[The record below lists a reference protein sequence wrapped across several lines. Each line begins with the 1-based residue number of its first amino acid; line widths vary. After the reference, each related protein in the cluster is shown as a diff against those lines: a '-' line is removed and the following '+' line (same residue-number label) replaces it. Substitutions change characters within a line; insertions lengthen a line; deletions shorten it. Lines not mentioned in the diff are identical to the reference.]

1 MREEILA
8 DARERMQKSLSVL
21 GEALTR
27 IRTGRAHPSLLDPVK
42 VEYYGTEVPIA
53 QVGSVTV
60 EEGRT
65 LVVQVWEK
73 NMVEAVEK
81 ALLNSDLGITPTSA
95 GQVVRLP
102 MPPLTEERRRVQVR
116 HVKETLEEARVS
128 IRNVRRDAN
137 HMLKD
142 LLKEKEISE
151 DEERRDQEAVQKL
164 TDDSIHQAEQMAA
177 EKEKALL
184 EI

>member
-1 MREEILA
+1 MREEVLA
-8 DARERMQKSLSVL
+8 DARERMQKSLGVL

-27 IRTGRAHPSLLDPVK
+27 IRTGRAHPSLLDPIK
-42 VEYYGTEVPIA
+42 VEYYGTEVPVA
-53 QVGSVTV
+53 QVGTVTV

-73 NMVEAVEK
+73 NMVEVVER
-81 ALLNSDLGITPTSA
+81 ALLNSSLGITPATA

-102 MPPLTEERRRVQVR
+102 MPPLTEERRQTQVR
-116 HVKETLEEARVS
+116 LVHETLEEARVA

-137 HMLKD
+137 QMLKE
-142 LLKEKEISE
+142 LLKEKELSE
-151 DEERRDQEAVQKL
+151 DEEHDAQAEVQQL
-164 TDDSIHQAEQMAA
+164 TDDCIRQAEQMAA

>member
-1 MREEILA
+1 MREEVLA
-8 DARERMQKSLSVL
+8 DARERMQKSLGVL

-27 IRTGRAHPSLLDPVK
+27 IRTGRAHPSLLDPIK
-42 VEYYGTEVPIA
+42 VEYYGTEVPVA
-53 QVGSVTV
+53 QVGTVTV

-73 NMVEAVEK
+73 NMVEAIEK
-81 ALLNSDLGITPTSA
+81 ALLNSSLGITPTTA

-102 MPPLTEERRRVQVR
+102 MPPLTEERRQTQGRLVR
-116 HVKETLEEARVS
+116 ETLEEARVS

-137 HMLKD
+137 HMLKE
-142 LLKEKEISE
+142 LLKEKELSE
-151 DEERRDQEAVQKL
+151 DEEHDAQDEVQKL
-164 TDDSIHQAEQMAA
+164 TDDFIHQAEQMAT

>member
-1 MREEILA
+1 MRKEILD
-8 DARERMQKSLSVL
+8 DARERMQKSLGVL

-27 IRTGRAHPSLLDPVK
+27 IRTGRAHPSLLDPIK
-42 VEYYGTEVPIA
+42 VEYYGAEVPIA
-53 QVGSVTV
+53 QVSTVTV

-73 NMVEAVEK
+73 GMVEAVEK
-81 ALLNSDLGITPTSA
+81 ALLNSNLGITPSSA
-95 GQVVRLP
+95 GQVMRLP
-102 MPPLTEERRRVQVR
+102 MPPLTEERRRTQVR
-116 HVKETLEEARVS
+116 LVRETLEEARVS

-137 HMLKD
+137 HMLKE

-151 DEERRDQEAVQKL
+151 DDDRRDQDVVQKL
-164 TDDSIHQAEQMAA
+164 TDDCIRQAEQMAA

>member
-1 MREEILA
+1 MRKEILD
-8 DARERMQKSLSVL
+8 DAHERMQKSLGVL

-27 IRTGRAHPSLLDPVK
+27 IRTGRAHPSLLDPIK
-42 VEYYGTEVPIA
+42 VAYYGAEVPIA
-53 QVGSVTV
+53 QVSTVTV

-73 NMVEAVEK
+73 GMVETVEK
-81 ALLNSDLGITPTSA
+81 ALLNSNLGITPSSA
-95 GQVVRLP
+95 GQVMRLP
-102 MPPLTEERRRVQVR
+102 MPPLTEERRRTQARLVR
-116 HVKETLEEARVS
+116 ETLEEARVS
-128 IRNVRRDAN
+128 VRNVRRDAN
-137 HMLKD
+137 HMLKE

-151 DEERRDQEAVQKL
+151 DEERRDQDKVQKL
-164 TDDSIHQAEQMAA
+164 TDDCIRQAEQMAA

>member
-1 MREEILA
+1 MREEILS
-8 DARERMQKSLSVL
+8 DAAERMRKSLSVL

-27 IRTGRAHPSLLDPVK
+27 IRTGRAHPSLLDPIK
-42 VEYYGTEVPIA
+42 VEYYGADVPIS

-73 NMVEAVEK
+73 DMVETVEK
-81 ALLNSDLGITPTSA
+81 ALLNSDLGITPASA

-102 MPPLTEERRRVQVR
+102 MPPLTEERRRARARQVR
-116 HVKETLEEARVS
+116 ETLEEARVS

-142 LLKEKEISE
+142 LLREKEIGE

-164 TDDSIHQAEQMAA
+164 TDDSIRQAERMATD
-177 EKEKALL
+177 KEKALL

>member
-1 MREEILA
+1 MLEEIME
-8 DARERMQKSLSVL
+8 DARMRMKKSLSVL

-27 IRTGRAHPSLLDPVK
+27 IRTGRAHPSLLDPIK
-42 VEYYGTEVPIA
+42 VQYYGVETPIS
-53 QVGSVTV
+53 QVGTVTV

-73 NMVEAVEK
+73 NIVEEVEK
-81 ALLNSDLGITPTSA
+81 ALLDSSLGITPTTA

-102 MPPLTEERRRVQVR
+102 MPPLTEERRREQVR
-116 HVKETLEEARVS
+116 VVRETLEEARVS

-137 HMLKD
+137 QMLKD

-151 DEERRDQEAVQKL
+151 DEEHQAQQQVQKL
-164 TDDSIHQAEQMAA
+164 TDDAVHDAEAMASD
-177 EKEKALL
+177 KEQALL